1 MGSNLISSA
10 LSGLNAAQYGIAT
23 TENNISNASTPGY
36 SRQQVL
42 LSPVPGQSTGS
53 GFLGQGVDV
62 TGVRRIYDQYLTT
75 QVLQQQS
82 QASYLTTFQTA
93 IAQVDN
99 LLSNQ
104 AAGIPPALQN
114 FFNGLNALAN
124 NPADIPT
131 RQALLGD
138 AQTVVGQFQ
147 SVNQQLTSIANGLNG
162 QISGSVQSINSY
174 AQQIAALNSTI
185 QRAAASGQGQAQQPN
200 TLLDQR
206 DQLINQLGQQIQ
218 TTTLQQ
224 ADGTVS
230 IFIGTG
236 QALVMGSRAMS
247 LQATP
252 SPSNPGQLAIS
263 YRGPNG
269 ESIPLPQSSLQGGSL
284 GAYLDFQNQSL
295 TPVQNALGLAA
306 IGLAS
311 SVNQQN
317 QLGQDLNGA
326 LGGAIFNVAVP
337 NVVTNANNTGTAT
350 MSATITNVGALTTS
364 DYRLN
369 FDGTNYSIT
378 NLSNNAVTNLGTT
391 LPQTVDG
398 FTVNLSSGTPAAGD
412 SFLIQPTV
420 NGASAIGLL
429 TNDPSKLAAAAP
441 ILASAGAGNT
451 GSATISSGSVIPPPP
466 PNLNLQLPLT
476 ITFNN
481 PPTTYS
487 LTSSNASL
495 AADVASATPLT
506 VGPTSNV
513 TVASTANMSVGAPV
527 TGGGFPAGTTVGSIT
542 NGTTFVAQIPVG
554 GATNP
559 PAPVS
564 GQTLQVGSFPYISG
578 GVSLGS
584 ATISGSTV
592 TVASTASLVVGAP
605 LSGGGFPTGTT
616 IAGITNGTTFVTSS
630 PAVPSAATGQ
640 TIQVGN
646 TFNGWVAQI
655 SGTPVAGDT
664 FTVGPNT
671 NAVGDNRNALLMAGL
686 QAQNMM
692 SNGTATIGNI
702 YSQLVANVGSQDQQM
717 TASSAAQNNMLSQ
730 TVASQQAVS
739 GVNLNEEAANLVQF
753 QNAYQASAKA
763 LQIANSLFTTLLSS
777 FP

>member
-10 LSGLNAAQYGIAT
+10 LSGLNAAQYGITT

-42 LSPVPGQSTGS
+42 LSPLPGQSSGS
-53 GFLGQGVDV
+53 GFVGQGVDV
-62 TGVRRIYDQYLTT
+62 TGVRRVYDQYLTT

-174 AQQIAALNSTI
+174 AQQIAALNRTI
-185 QRAAASGQGQAQQPN
+185 KQAVASGQGQQPN
-200 TLLDQR
+200 ALLDQR

-218 TTTLQQ
+218 TTALQQ
-224 ADGTVS
+224 SDGTISV
-230 IFIGTG
+230 FIGTG
-236 QALVMGSRAMS
+236 QALVMGNQAMS
-247 LQATP
+247 LQATT
-252 SPSNPGQLAIS
+252 SASNPRQLSIS
-263 YRGPNG
+263 YLGPNG
-269 ESIPLPQSSLQGGSL
+269 GGAIPLPQGSLQGGSL
-284 GAYLDFQNQSL
+284 GAYLNFQEQSL
-295 TPVQNALGLAA
+295 TPAQNALGLAA
-306 IGLAS
+306 IGLAT

-317 QLGQDLNGA
+317 QMGQDLKGA

-337 NVVTNANNTGTAT
+337 KVVSNAGNTGTALV
-350 MSATITNVGALTTS
+350 SATISNVGALTTS
-364 DYRLN
+364 DYQLK
-369 FDGTNYSIT
+369 FDGTNYAIT

-391 LPQTVDG
+391 LPQTIDG
-398 FTVNLSSGTPAAGD
+398 FTVNLNSGTAAAGD

-420 NGASAIGLL
+420 NGANAIGLV
-429 TNDPSKLAAAAP
+429 TNDPAKLAAAAP
-441 ILASAGAGNT
+441 ILAAAGSNNA
-451 GSATISSGSVIPPPP
+451 GSATIGSGTVLPPPP
-466 PNLNLQLPLT
+466 TSPNLLLPLT

-487 LTSSNASL
+487 LTSTNA
-495 AADVASATPLT
+495 TIGGGGTT
-506 VGPTSNV
+506 VSGVDTTNI
-513 TVASTANMSVGAPV
+513 AVGMPV
-527 TGGGFPAGTTVGSIT
+527 TGGGFPAGTTIASIT
-542 NGTTFVAQIPVG
+542 NGTTFVTSAGGTVG
-554 GATNP
+554 A
-559 PAPVS
+559 
-564 GQTLQVGSFPYISG
+564 GQTLQVGNFPYISG
-578 GVSLGS
+578 GVSLS
-584 ATISGSTV
+584 NATISGSTV
-592 TVASTASLVVGAP
+592 TVSSTTNLTVGAP
-605 LSGGGFPTGTT
+605 MSGGGFPAGTT
-616 IAGITNGTTFVTSS
+616 VASITNGTTFVTSA
-630 PAVPSAATGQ
+630 PAVPAAATGQ

-686 QAQNMM
+686 QTQTLM
-692 SNGTATIGNI
+692 SNGTASIGDI
-702 YSQLVANVGSQDQQM
+702 YSQLVAKVGSTDQQM

-730 TVASQQAVS
+730 TVASQQAIS

>member
-10 LSGLNAAQYGIAT
+10 LSGLNAAQYGITT

-42 LSPVPGQSTGS
+42 LSPVPGQATGT

-104 AAGIPPALQN
+104 SAGIPPALQN

-138 AQTVVGQFQ
+138 AQTVAGQFQ

-162 QISGSVQSINSY
+162 QISGSVQTINSY
-174 AQQIAALNSTI
+174 AQQIAALNRTI
-185 QRAAASGQGQAQQPN
+185 KQAVASGQGQQPN
-200 TLLDQR
+200 ALLDQR

-218 TTTLQQ
+218 TTALQQ
-224 ADGTVS
+224 PDGTVS
-230 IFIGTG
+230 VFIGTG
-236 QALVMGSRAMS
+236 QALVMGNQAMS
-247 LQATP
+247 LQAST
-252 SPSNPGQLAIS
+252 SASNPSQLAIS
-263 YRGPNG
+263 YLGPNG
-269 ESIPLPQSSLQGGSL
+269 GAIPFPAGSLQGGSL
-284 GAYLDFQNQSL
+284 GAYLDFQAHGL
-295 TPVQNALGLAA
+295 TPAQNALGLAA
-306 IGLAS
+306 IGLAT

-317 QLGQDLNGA
+317 QMGQDLNGA
-326 LGGAIFNVAVP
+326 LGGAIFNVAAP
-337 NVVTNANNTGTAT
+337 NVISNAGNTGTARV
-350 MSATITNVGALTTS
+350 SATIANVGALTGS
-364 DYRLN
+364 DYQLK

-391 LPQTVDG
+391 LPQTIDG
-398 FTVNLSSGTPAAGD
+398 FTVNLNSGTVAAGD

-420 NGASAIGLL
+420 NGANAIGLI
-429 TNDPSKLAAAAP
+429 TNDPARLAAAAP
-441 ILASAGAGNT
+441 ILASAGPANA
-451 GSATISSGSVIPPPP
+451 GSATIGSGTVIPPPP
-466 PNLNLQLPLT
+466 TGPNLQLPLT

-487 LTSSNASL
+487 LTSANA
-495 AADVASATPLT
+495 TIGGGGTT
-506 VGPTSNV
+506 VSGVDT
-513 TVASTANMSVGAPV
+513 TNMAVGMPV
-527 TGGGFPAGTTVGSIT
+527 TGGGFPA
-542 NGTTFVAQIPVG
+542 
-554 GATNP
+554 
-559 PAPVS
+559 
-564 GQTLQVGSFPYISG
+564 
-578 GVSLGS
+578 
-584 ATISGSTV
+584 
-592 TVASTASLVVGAP
+592 
-605 LSGGGFPTGTT
+605 GTT
-616 IAGITNGTTFVTSS
+616 IAGITNGTTFVTSAGGTVGAGQTLQVGNYPYISGGVSLSNASIFGSTVTVASTANLVVGAPLGGAGFPAGTTIASITNGTTFVTTS
-630 PAVPSAATGQ
+630 PAVPSTATGQ

-686 QAQNMM
+686 QTQTLM
-692 SNGTATIGNI
+692 SNGTASIGDI
-702 YSQLVANVGSQDQQM
+702 YSQLVAKVGSQDQQM

-730 TVASQQAVS
+730 TVASQQAIS